1 MLVYRNMLQ
10 DHLLHFL
17 KIISQQNL
25 NFGSYKMKKTILTL
39 LLALTKLKAGYTF
52 GLILPEELPY
62 MSNVCKGFLYGD
74 ESGYSIH
81 YELASI
87 KRVKEELK
95 KYAMSY
101 CLKVDLDKLIN
112 QATKEAP
119 RMALQGGE
127 ITTDLQN
134 ETADL
139 NFLCTSLVNNGKR
152 LNIDGALKELKS
164 YVDKSYEKNRWY
176 MSVAGLSRKKELR
189 KTMSG
194 LTPEHVKQCLKI
206 YESSDFDEAME
217 NIARKYGRYPLGK

>member
-1 MLVYRNMLQ
+1 
-10 DHLLHFL
+10 
-17 KIISQQNL
+17 
-25 NFGSYKMKKTILTL
+25 MKKTILTL
-39 LLALTKLKAGYTF
+39 LLALAKLKAGYTF
-52 GLILPEELPY
+52 GLIAPEELPY
-62 MSNVCKGFLYGD
+62 MSNVCKGFLYGG
-74 ESGYSIH
+74 ERGYSIH

-101 CLKVDLDKLIN
+101 CLKVDLDKIFV

-119 RMALQGGE
+119 RMALQGRE

-139 NFLCTSLVNNGKR
+139 NFLCTSLVNEGKQ

-164 YVDKSYEKNRWY
+164 YIDESYEKNRFF
-176 MSVAGLSRKKELR
+176 MTATGLARKKELR

-194 LTPEHVKQCLKI
+194 LTPEQVKQCLKI
-206 YESSDFDEAME
+206 YESSEFDEAME